1 MALSTNSPPPP
12 LSSDSAAR
20 DDVDIAWRILCG
32 VRVDDAGV
40 VRKPCVIVM
49 NDNVPRMMV
58 AATIFY
64 R

>member
-58 AATIFY
+58 AATIDME
-64 R
+64 